1 MKINV
6 VIGAGQLGSRHL
18 QGLLRLTI
26 KQKIFVLEPSEV
38 SLELNHPHPQK
49 SSSSSSQEYVPNSS
63 LLTTSL
69 SPQET
74 RSKNCK

>member
-26 KQKIFVLEPSEV
+26 KQKIFIHRQFIK
-38 SLELNHPHPQK
+38 NK
-49 SSSSSSQEYVPNSS
+49 VP
-63 LLTTSL
+63 LIKEITKEKL
-69 SPQET
+69 
-74 RSKNCK
+74 

>member
-38 SLELNHPHPQK
+38 SLELSKTRANEIPNEHEIIFSKDWDILPQNL
-49 SSSSSSQEYVPNSS
+49 E
-63 LLTTSL
+63 
-69 SPQET
+69 
-74 RSKNCK
+74 